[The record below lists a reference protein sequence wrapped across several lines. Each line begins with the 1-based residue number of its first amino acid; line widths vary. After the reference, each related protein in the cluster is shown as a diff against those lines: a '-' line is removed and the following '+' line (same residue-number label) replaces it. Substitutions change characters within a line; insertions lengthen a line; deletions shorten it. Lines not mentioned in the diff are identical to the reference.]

1 VQPRSDARPQL
12 HGARRR
18 IGTGRIAAS
27 KTKTRATET
36 TATKPSGK
44 LVEVLPGWSG
54 RGEGGVYAILPPGR
68 LVPTKTR
75 LFVDEIA
82 NSIKVGWARKKRS

>member
-1 VQPRSDARPQL
+1 L
-12 HGARRR
+12 EL
-18 IGTGRIAAS
+18 AAS
-27 KTKTRATET
+27 PRAKPRPVQRKRLQQ
-36 TATKPSGK
+36 KPSGK